1 MLVALDQSTLVSRG
15 PDFIE
20 GIARTFEARNY
31 LVVFVALSTALVTYL
46 FSALP
51 GIIAGVI
58 ALALVRRFMRGKSIG
73 DIAKVR
79 PAKLLFEGPNLF
91 VEDIHIMNLGLPEV
105 KKIYEEAGR
114 GVILEPLSD
123 DGREILANVG
133 QRQAIAHDAALLLG
147 VRRDVDTAEFMP
159 LLRRQAETG
168 RVGMVIVPIEP
179 DLECLVAAVKKVP
192 VLESAFVQPLK
203 SRIGRSAAD

>member
-1 MLVALDQSTLVSRG
+1 M
-15 PDFIE
+15 
-20 GIARTFEARNY
+20 
-31 LVVFVALSTALVTYL
+31 
-46 FSALP
+46 
-51 GIIAGVI
+51 
-58 ALALVRRFMRGKSIG
+58 
-73 DIAKVR
+73 
-79 PAKLLFEGPNLF
+79 
-91 VEDIHIMNLGLPEV
+91 

-114 GVILEPLSD
+114 GVILEP
-123 DGREILANVG
+123 RVMTVEILANVG

-147 VRRDVDTAEFMP
+147 VRRDVDTAE
-159 LLRRQAETG
+159 LCRSCRQAETG